1 MCDNK
6 IFNVNGR
13 GLDRLIQAFE
23 LVEENKTRMGFR
35 GCLIDKDIGLIWVRM
50 ACDGA
55 TMYPVPLTP
64 RQAAEISFT
73 WLSSKEAQSVPCT
86 GLDANYDHDGHN
98 ELGWR
103 AFVGEWG
110 RVGTAGIATLIA
122 VKPAYL
128 WYGK

>member
-23 LVEENKTRMGFR
+23 L
-35 GCLIDKDIGLIWVRM
+35 
-50 ACDGA
+50 
-55 TMYPVPLTP
+55 
-64 RQAAEISFT
+64 
-73 WLSSKEAQSVPCT
+73 
-86 GLDANYDHDGHN
+86 
-98 ELGWR
+98 
-103 AFVGEWG
+103 GEWG